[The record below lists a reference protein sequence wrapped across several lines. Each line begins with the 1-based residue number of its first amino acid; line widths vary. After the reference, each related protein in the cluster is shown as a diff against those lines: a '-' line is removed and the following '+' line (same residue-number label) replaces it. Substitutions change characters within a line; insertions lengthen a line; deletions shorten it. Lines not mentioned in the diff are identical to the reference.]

1 MHIRILLA
9 SLLLLPLPLLACTAF
24 VMHNNGRT
32 FIGNNEDSWCTQ
44 GQVRFVPSAQ
54 GQYGAVYFSTRTGHP
69 FQDWT
74 DQIGMNEAGLVFD
87 GL

>member
-44 GQVRFVPSAQ
+44 GQVRFVPGVRKANTAPCTSAH
-54 GQYGAVYFSTRTGHP
+54 GPGTLSRTGR
-69 FQDWT
+69 T
-74 DQIGMNEAGLVFD
+74 RSA
-87 GL
+87 